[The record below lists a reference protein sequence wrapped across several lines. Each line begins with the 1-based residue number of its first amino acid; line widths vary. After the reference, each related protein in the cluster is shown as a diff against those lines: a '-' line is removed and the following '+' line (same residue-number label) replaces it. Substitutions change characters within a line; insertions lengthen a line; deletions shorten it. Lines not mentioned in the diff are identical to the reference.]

1 MNNTESKNS
10 ETLDQLLKEGK
21 ITSFTIERVKI
32 AKSYIERKY
41 DMKRIKEEKKK
52 KDWKIIDDY
61 LNSQKILTINDKEE
75 IKQSL
80 MKKELEF
87 LRKNRQ
93 KLSIFQFDPI
103 NIIGKGAFGEVR
115 VCKYKENGKI
125 YAIKKMKKEIMNK
138 KNQNFHVRTERDIL
152 KSTDSNWITKLH
164 YSFQDEKYL
173 YLVMDFC
180 QGGDLMSYLIIE
192 DVLSEK
198 DAKFYIAEIILCVE
212 EIHKMSCIH
221 RDLKP
226 DNILID
232 KYGHLK
238 LSDFG
243 LSIISKEKLFPIS
256 NIIENYDS
264 NEKVN
269 KIRNKEEIEN
279 YKNKRNNRFLAF
291 SRVGTPDYIAPEV
304 FGKKGYGQEIDWWSV
319 GIIFYEMLIGYPPFF
334 SDTPQLTCHKICHFK
349 EYFNIPDECKISN
362 EATDLIKKF
371 ITVPDKRLGYNGI
384 KEIMQHPFF
393 NNFDWDNIRKNKP
406 PFIPQLD
413 SDFDTKYFDK
423 FEEDKNEPFYPD
435 YNHNKNISDINNK
448 YYGFTFNR
456 DVENEEIENQ
466 NKLIDFVKQ
475 ETNQKIIN
483 KSTIDEISDNSSLN
497 SGVNNSEKSSKR
509 YSKFT
514 SKSPDCSFVREKRY
528 KKMNIIPIQN
538 IINKQSDLI
547 NKNNNYKNNYNL
559 NISQD
564 NYKNLMNLSN
574 IDNEER
580 TGRLTPIPDK
590 KYKKKMVKN
599 KNSNN
604 NDNNNYNKL
613 SNRLIPSRV
622 GNNKVYVIRKK
633 KE

>member
-180 QGGDLMSYLIIE
+180 QGGDLMSYLIKE

-291 SRVGTPDYIAPEV
+291 SRV
-304 FGKKGYGQEIDWWSV
+304 
-319 GIIFYEMLIGYPPFF
+319 
-334 SDTPQLTCHKICHFK
+334 
-349 EYFNIPDECKISN
+349 
-362 EATDLIKKF
+362 
-371 ITVPDKRLGYNGI
+371 
-384 KEIMQHPFF
+384 
-393 NNFDWDNIRKNKP
+393 
-406 PFIPQLD
+406 
-413 SDFDTKYFDK
+413 
-423 FEEDKNEPFYPD
+423 
-435 YNHNKNISDINNK
+435 
-448 YYGFTFNR
+448 
-456 DVENEEIENQ
+456 
-466 NKLIDFVKQ
+466 
-475 ETNQKIIN
+475 
-483 KSTIDEISDNSSLN
+483 
-497 SGVNNSEKSSKR
+497 
-509 YSKFT
+509 
-514 SKSPDCSFVREKRY
+514 
-528 KKMNIIPIQN
+528 
-538 IINKQSDLI
+538 
-547 NKNNNYKNNYNL
+547 
-559 NISQD
+559 
-564 NYKNLMNLSN
+564 
-574 IDNEER
+574 
-580 TGRLTPIPDK
+580 
-590 KYKKKMVKN
+590 
-599 KNSNN
+599 
-604 NDNNNYNKL
+604 
-613 SNRLIPSRV
+613 
-622 GNNKVYVIRKK
+622 
-633 KE
+633 